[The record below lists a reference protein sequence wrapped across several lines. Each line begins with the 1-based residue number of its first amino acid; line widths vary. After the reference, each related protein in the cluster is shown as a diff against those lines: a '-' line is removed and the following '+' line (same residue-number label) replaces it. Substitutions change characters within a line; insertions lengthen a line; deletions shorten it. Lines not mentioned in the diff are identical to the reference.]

1 MKKLALAAALL
12 VALGAAGRA
21 EAARFAVGL
30 DRGASAASVAQR
42 IAAATGGTV
51 SLELESLGALTLE
64 APSASG
70 VASLPG
76 VSYVERLDA
85 RRRLAFAPT
94 DPLASKQWYLQQT
107 RAFDSWEEPPPL
119 PPVRVGIIDSGI
131 DGEHP
136 EFAGRIVAAKSF
148 VGGSPYFDH
157 QGHGTFVAGLI
168 AANLNNGQGIAGMAF
183 PAELVIAKVVR
194 GDRSVSLEA
203 EARAIRWA
211 VKQGARVINLSLGGL
226 RDPFDPG
233 RDTYS
238 PLEAA
243 AISYAYAQGA
253 VLVAA
258 VGNAD
263 QAPRRPWPFAS
274 YPSAL
279 PHVVGVSALARDGSV
294 PSFSDRDRI
303 YNDIAAPGQDIFST
317 LPRKLTARDPGCKNQ
332 GYSDC
337 GTEEYRRAE
346 GTSFAAPLVS
356 AAAALLLGTEPSLT
370 PEQVTALLTRSAA
383 DVNPGT
389 GCRVCPLGRDALTGW
404 GRLDVAAA
412 LDQAG
417 RGLLP
422 ERDRRETNDD
432 AGEEAPRIYGRRGN
446 SVHATVDF
454 WDDQNDVYQVR
465 LRPGQQLWASVR
477 GPDGTRL
484 FLWRPGTRHVEGE
497 LPSFGLPHGRVAQ
510 SVQRGAVQRFSY
522 RNRRRGG
529 WYYLQVKISSPSPGA
544 GSYTLT
550 YTKR

>member
-1 MKKLALAAALL
+1 MRLGVAAVLL
-12 VALGAAGRA
+12 VVLAAAGRA

-30 DRGASAASVAQR
+30 DRGARPAAVAEHV
-42 IAAATGGTV
+42 AAVTGGTV

-64 APSASG
+64 AVSARG
-70 VASLPG
+70 VARLPG
-76 VSYVERLDA
+76 VSYVERLGA

-94 DPLASKQWYLQQT
+94 DPLASRQWYLQQT
-107 RAFDSWEEPPPL
+107 RAFDSWVEPPPL
-119 PPVRVGIIDSGI
+119 PPVRVAIIDSGI
-131 DGEHP
+131 DGDHP
-136 EFAGRIVAAKSF
+136 EFAGRVVEAKSF
-148 VGGSPYFDH
+148 VSGSPYVDH

-226 RDPFDPG
+226 RDPFDPS

-243 AISYAYAQGA
+243 AISYAYEQGA

-279 PHVVGVSALARDGSV
+279 PHVIGVSALARDGSV

-303 YNDIAAPGQDIFST
+303 YNDLSAPGQDIFST
-317 LPRKLTARDPGCKNQ
+317 LPRKLTARESGCRNQ

-356 AAAALLLGTEPSLT
+356 AAAALILSEQPELT
-370 PEQVTALLTRSAA
+370 AEQVTALLTRSAA
-383 DVNPGT
+383 DVNAST
-389 GCRVCPLGRDALTGW
+389 GCRLCPVGRDALSGW
-404 GRLDVAAA
+404 GRLDVAGA
-412 LDQAG
+412 LAQAQ
-417 RGLLP
+417 RGVVP

-432 AGEEAPRIYGRRGN
+432 AGDEAPRVYGRRGN
-446 SVHATVDF
+446 SVRATIDF

-465 LRPGQQLWASVR
+465 LRRGERLWASLR
-477 GPDGTRL
+477 GPEGTRL
-484 FLWRPGTRHVEGE
+484 FLWRPGTRHVEGD
-497 LPSFGLPHGRVAQ
+497 LPAFRLPRGRVAQ
-510 SVQRGAVQRFSY
+510 SVQRGTAQRFGY
-522 RNRRRGG
+522 RNRGRSA
-529 WYYLQVKISSPSPGA
+529 WYYLQVKIGSPSPGA